1 MRSLSRKIFLLLPKG
16 DRLRI
21 GLLIAMMLIASL
33 LSLLGVGMIPVF
45 VLAVINP
52 DYILEMP
59 VVGELL
65 SSLNITTT
73 ERLVV
78 VGALFLLFVFAS
90 KNVYMIYYDYVKN
103 KYMLHRKVY
112 IQNRLFSAYMSRL
125 YMLFLSMTSSELI
138 RNFDGEIGRAHV

>member
-73 ERLVV
+73 ERLDV
-78 VGALFLLFVFAS
+78 VGALFLLFVFAAKHVRS
-90 KNVYMIYYDYVKN
+90 EE
-103 KYMLHRKVY
+103 H
-112 IQNRLFSAYMSRL
+112 
-125 YMLFLSMTSSELI
+125 TS
-138 RNFDGEIGRAHV
+138 D